1 MPCYI
6 LLNLFINAAMLL
18 WSHKTMMGCQM
29 WVWFLSEFHLI
40 RRLFIKHLCAAKY
53 INVLRQ
59 LTKSHVYQSKLQI
72 MITFFHDYKLFFDKI
87 SLSGA
92 NYLQL
97 TLFPSLII
105 ILSPELITALASRL
119 HPYELIRCQIHDIV
133 IFYYFTCTRQV
144 LLSTDQH
151 FSSKTASGMWYP

>member
-1 MPCYI
+1 MI
-6 LLNLFINAAMLL
+6 IN
-18 WSHKTMMGCQM
+18 
-29 WVWFLSEFHLI
+29 
-40 RRLFIKHLCAAKY
+40 Y
-53 INVLRQ
+53 
-59 LTKSHVYQSKLQI
+59 
-72 MITFFHDYKLFFDKI
+72 FFDKI

-105 ILSPELITALASRL
+105 ISSPELITALASRL
-119 HPYELIRCQIHDIV
+119 HPYELIRCQIHDIM

-151 FSSKTASGMWYP
+151 FSSKTASGM